1 LIDFKSF
8 KHRLLNLDVKNFDS
22 LALDVFQWQASHN
35 PIYQKYLSYLN
46 ISPDNV
52 KNLAEIPFLPISFF
66 KNHEIKCGKWE
77 HELVFESS
85 GTTGQERSKH
95 FVKDLSFYHKV
106 SENIFE
112 KQYGSL
118 KDFVILALLPS
129 YLERG
134 NSSLVYMVEHFM
146 QLADSES
153 GFYLNDLST
162 LKEKL
167 ADLKSLGKK
176 ILLIGVSF
184 ALLDFAEKY
193 RGSLEGVIVMETGGM
208 KGRRKEMIRSDLH
221 KILTDAFE
229 VDKIH
234 SEYGMTELLSQ
245 AYSHGD
251 GLFTTP
257 PWMKVVLRDL
267 NDPFDLGK
275 RSIGGINV
283 IDLANIYS
291 CSFIETQDMG
301 TMNKNGTFEVLG
313 RIDNSEIRGCNL
325 LVTSY

>member
-1 LIDFKSF
+1 MIDFKSF
-8 KHRLLNLDVKNFDS
+8 KHRLLNLDVKNFDT

-52 KNLAEIPFLPISFF
+52 KNLSEIPFLPISFF
-66 KNHEIKCGKWE
+66 KKHEIKCGEWE

-95 FVKDLSFYHKV
+95 FVKDLSFYHEV
-106 SENIFE
+106 SESIFE
-112 KQYGSL
+112 RNFGSL
-118 KDFVILALLPS
+118 KDLVILALLPS

-134 NSSLVYMVEHFM
+134 NSSLVYMVDHFIH
-146 QLADSES
+146 LADNES
-153 GFYLNDLST
+153 GFYLNDLNALNS
-162 LKEKL
+162 KL
-167 ADLKSLGKK
+167 TDMREQGKR

-184 ALLDFAEKY
+184 ALLDFAEKF
-193 RGSLEGVIVMETGGM
+193 RGSLSDVIIMETGGM

-221 KILTDAFE
+221 KILKDAFE
-229 VDKIH
+229 VDKIY

-283 IDLANIYS
+283 IDLANIHS

-301 TMNKNGTFEVLG
+301 AMNEKGAFEVLG